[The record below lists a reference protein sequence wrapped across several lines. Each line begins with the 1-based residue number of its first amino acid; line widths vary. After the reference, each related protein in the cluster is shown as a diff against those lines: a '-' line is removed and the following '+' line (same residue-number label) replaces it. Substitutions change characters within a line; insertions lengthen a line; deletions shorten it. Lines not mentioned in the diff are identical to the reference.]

1 MGDGRATASIKLAT
15 AVAAN
20 ASMDTEALGVVDARP
35 ARSLKILHILRAP
48 LGGLFRH
55 VVDIAHGQTERGHRV
70 GLIVDSTTGGP
81 QADAALAELA
91 PHLALGLQRVA
102 VARELGPSDI
112 RALRF
117 VARQIERA
125 APDVVH
131 GHGAKG
137 AALSRLTLSAPNAI
151 RVYTPH
157 GGSLVY
163 RPGTM
168 AGGFY
173 RTLEWLLKWR
183 TDLFLFESTYVAGL
197 FRAEIG
203 RPPAMVR
210 VVHNGVSD
218 AEFAPIATNADAT
231 DLVCLGEVR
240 PVKAFDVL
248 IEALARMKASGRRVS
263 ATIAGE
269 GPQSADLKALAQR
282 LDIADLVRFVGYRP
296 AREAFAMG
304 RMLVIPSR
312 AESLPYVVLEAIAA
326 GLPVIATRVGGVPE
340 IFGPQTK
347 HLIAPD
353 NIGVLVSAITAA
365 IEAPGEVRRV
375 MQQVKSRV
383 HREFSMT
390 AMVDGGLAAY
400 REAIALRKL
409 AQFT

>member
-231 DLVCLGEVR
+231 DLVCLGELR